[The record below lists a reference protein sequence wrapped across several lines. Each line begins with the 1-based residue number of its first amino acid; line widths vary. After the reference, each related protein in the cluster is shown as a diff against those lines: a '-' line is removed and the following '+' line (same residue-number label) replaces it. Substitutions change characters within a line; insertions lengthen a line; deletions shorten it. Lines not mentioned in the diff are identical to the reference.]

1 MSIYRLNRCHE
12 LVSDDDDVCKC
23 VSNNKYVTTTESE
36 MNHRRDKGKSE

>member
-23 VSNNKYVTTTESE
+23 VSNNKYVTTELE
-36 MNHRRDKGKSE
+36 MNHRSDKGRTR